1 MACEDRHGFK
11 EKHDPQ
17 PSRRTAEILGGLQV
31 LPGGNRIAPDRSR
44 YYVHRVK
51 VFIDLHGLNRPGL
64 TVKSPADL

>member
-1 MACEDRHGFK
+1 MASKKNTILNQVEERQKFWEAFK
-11 EKHDPQ
+11 SCLE
-17 PSRRTAEILGGLQV
+17 E
-31 LPGGNRIAPDRSR
+31 NRIAPDRSR